1 MKSLRH
7 QDEIFVHVT
16 QIERLLKVAIG
27 FQETT
32 MLNNYNLYSNKT
44 KKLGCFDYIKTC
56 SFYNIREHL
65 N

>member
-56 SFYNIREHL
+56 
-65 N
+65 